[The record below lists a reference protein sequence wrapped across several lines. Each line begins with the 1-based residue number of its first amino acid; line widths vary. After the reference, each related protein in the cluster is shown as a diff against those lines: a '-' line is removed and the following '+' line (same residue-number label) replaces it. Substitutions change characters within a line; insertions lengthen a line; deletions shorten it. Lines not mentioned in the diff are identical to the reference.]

1 MSFVYIFVDMRRA
14 VYGTW
19 NYELPGPYRK
29 HLLSFQVWDS
39 KTVAEQDDMVKKLIN
54 DKNSKNDTVKSTYT
68 MFERPRT
75 KRLAPKL
82 YQTTRPKI
90 CYGKRLY

>member
-14 VYGTW
+14 LYGTW
-19 NYELPGPYRK
+19 NYELRGPYRK

-82 YQTTRPKI
+82 YQTTRPNI